1 MLKENLDSK
10 IESFDGNGGNS
21 NKAQTVHRGE
31 QDTNPAISA
40 EEMSDIFKRLN
51 QCEEKAA
58 LVSLIDPYAV
68 QFILKKSQHI
78 SINRF
83 LQAQQS
89 GSKYS
94 GHLRGPFCKPL
105 FSEKVSSLKIVIIY
119 LFKCTEDEINI
130 SKKEIEMVEQDTRT
144 HAKGPGVFR
153 HQAGRIGACICGP
166 VYHTNLAQL
175 SLSLTNSICYPHLFK
190 LNNKAIK
197 HGWKHV
203 EHSIKTYEQ

>member
-94 GHLRGPFCKPL
+94 EHLR
-105 FSEKVSSLKIVIIY
+105 
-119 LFKCTEDEINI
+119 KCTEVEINI

-166 VYHTNLAQL
+166 VYHTNLAQP

>member
-10 IESFDGNGGNS
+10 IESFDGNGENS
-21 NKAQTVHRGE
+21 DKAQTVHRGE

-68 QFILKKSQHI
+68 HFILKKKSQHI
-78 SINRF
+78 SITRF

-94 GHLRGPFCKPL
+94 EHLRKC
-105 FSEKVSSLKIVIIY
+105 SEV
-119 LFKCTEDEINI
+119 EINI
-130 SKKEIEMVEQDTRT
+130 SKKEIEMVEQDKRT
-144 HAKGPGVFR
+144 HAKEPGVFR
-153 HQAGRIGACICGP
+153 NQAGRIGASICGP
-166 VYHTNLAQL
+166 VYHTNLAQP
-175 SLSLTNSICYPHLFK
+175 SPSLTNSICYPHLFK
-190 LNNKAIK
+190 LNNKTIK
-197 HGWKHV
+197 HG
-203 EHSIKTYEQ
+203 

>member
-1 MLKENLDSK
+1 MLEENLDSK

-78 SINRF
+78 CINRF

-94 GHLRGPFCKPL
+94 EHLR
-105 FSEKVSSLKIVIIY
+105 
-119 LFKCTEDEINI
+119 KCTEVEINI

-166 VYHTNLAQL
+166 VYHTNLAQP

-197 HGWKHV
+197 HGWKRV